1 MNKVDF
7 KGYLT
12 KGLMLV
18 SALIVF
24 GLALIGSFY
33 LVIAGLVV
41 MLSMSLISRF
51 GLKPQPVKARS
62 HRQPLDAEY
71 RVIKKRM

>member
-7 KGYLT
+7 KGYVA

-18 SALIVF
+18 LGLVVF

-33 LVIAGLVV
+33 LLIAGLVV
-41 MLSMSLISRF
+41 MLSMGLISRF
-51 GLKPQPVKARS
+51 VMKPQPVKARS

-71 RVIKKRM
+71 RVVRRK